1 MMSQMFVFPRKHRHS
16 EVQIRSEGSNPSLSA
31 SSPSPRN
38 SPITMA
44 SSPDE
49 SLDHLTAKLAQL
61 FESSS
66 VVKREF
72 VIIKSQ

>member
-1 MMSQMFVFPRKHRHS
+1 MVESNSLLNCRRGNS
-16 EVQIRSEGSNPSLSA
+16 TEGSNPSLSA

-38 SPITMA
+38 PPITMA